1 MRCPYCK
8 SNKTKVIDKRDSD
21 EGISRRRREC
31 LRCFKRFT
39 TYERVENVEINVEKR
54 DGTVEQY
61 DRSKLNKSIMKS
73 VRKGSVEDEQVHRI
87 IDDIES
93 KLLSRKSKTVKSS
106 DIGEMVLTRLKWL
119 DGPAYMRFASIYRGF
134 ESLEDFEKEIK
145 SLKKL
150 NSK

>member
-1 MRCPYCK
+1 MKCPYCK
-8 SNKTKVIDKRDSD
+8 SQKTKVIDKRDSD

-54 DGTVEQY
+54 DGSVEKY
-61 DRSKLNKSIMKS
+61 DRAKLMKSIMKS
-73 VRKGSVEDEQVHRI
+73 VRKGSIEDEQVHRI
-87 IDDIES
+87 IDDIEA
-93 KLLSRKSKTVKSS
+93 KLLSRKTKSVKSS
-106 DIGEMVLTRLKWL
+106 SIGEMVLNCLKWL

-145 SLKKL
+145 SLKNLKQ
-150 NSK
+150 K